1 MSGIGGLFIEG
12 TSKTTFSSCTATD
25 IGGAIYL
32 DLTSNTEG
40 YFNFSGAS
48 YSSNTA
54 TNNGASLFIN
64 A

>member
-1 MSGIGGLFIEG
+1 MSGIGGIYIEG
-12 TSKTTFSSCTATD
+12 TTKTTFSSCSATD

-48 YSSNTA
+48 YSED
-54 TNNGASLFIN
+54 NNA
-64 A
+64 